1 MTELNALTRDRYS
14 ADKELTALDEVRE
27 LLGAVVYA
35 EDHELDAFSLALALT
50 NVTDAVYSV
59 PRVLI
64 TGKRGRGKTVL
75 LGMAMSIAYN
85 AEDVTGSTS
94 FGLRAAFT
102 DNREDGLT
110 VIQDELQITFGESG
124 MRGQSCQLR
133 DILSRGCY
141 EDGTVRFASSN
152 TSVVVPVYAPFF
164 MAGIGDHCVPD
175 DVYSRCI
182 PIRMQPKPEG
192 KRLMDSRSIATR
204 TLTKS
209 LREPLRAQMRAI
221 VDNVAGWYKD
231 YSVLH
236 PKLTDRRGEIWAGL
250 FAVAY
255 AVGGT
260 WPQRCRKA
268 FEALAC
274 DGGDDPLARLT
285 PSQRLLL
292 DMADVFALD
301 VDFMPVRDIA
311 EALLADE
318 KRGVYYQGIG
328 DQILFTMM
336 TKATGVRAERK
347 WIDETT
353 VVVRYACDIMPA
365 ANELRAASVPPPAP
379 EPDPLDIEMG

>member
-1 MTELNALTRDRYS
+1 M
-14 ADKELTALDEVRE
+14 DKELTALDEVRD

-75 LGMAMSIAYN
+75 LGMAMNIAYN
-85 AEDVTGSTS
+85 AEDVTGATS
-94 FGLRAAFT
+94 FGLRATFT

-124 MRGQSCQLR
+124 MRGSSSQLR

-152 TSVVVPVYAPFF
+152 SSVVIPVYAPFF

-182 PIRMQPKPEG
+182 PIRMQPKPDG
-192 KRLMDSRSIATR
+192 KRLLDSRSIATR
-204 TLTKS
+204 TLARS
-209 LREPLRAQMRAI
+209 LKDPLHSQMRSI
-221 VDNVAGWYKD
+221 VDDVAGWYKD

-236 PKLTDRRGEIWAGL
+236 PSLTDRRGEIWAGM

-268 FEALAC
+268 FEAIAC
-274 DGGDDPLARLT
+274 DGGDDPLARLA

-292 DMADVFALD
+292 DMAAIWTGEDGPD
-301 VDFMPVRDIA
+301 EFMLVREIA
-311 EALLADE
+311 GRLFADE
-318 KRGVYYQGIG
+318 KRGQYYRGIG

-336 TKATGVRAERK
+336 SKATGTKAERK
-347 WIDETT
+347 KIQGE
-353 VVVRYACDIMPA
+353 VFVVRYATDILPA
-365 ANELRAASVPPPAP
+365 ARELLEASMPPPVP
-379 EPDPLDIEMG
+379 EADPQDIELG